1 LLKENLVRNDVLER
15 LRIDPGQ
22 RTLGQLLQDRE
33 AAAHEIERLRSQFS
47 RLAAEGKTAPLTHL
61 EVGKAPPVAAQTR
74 KPPFRAGT
82 LIRLTDVCE
91 LLGVSRSTI
100 YLLLA
105 NGDLP
110 EPVRVGQ
117 KAVRWQID
125 AIDAWRD
132 ARPARSDSRR

>member
-1 LLKENLVRNDVLER
+1 MVRNDILER

-33 AAAHEIERLRSQFS
+33 AAAHEIDQLRSQLS
-47 RLAAEGKTAPLTHL
+47 RLGAERRTAPLTHSKG
-61 EVGKAPPVAAQTR
+61 EKAPPAAADTR

-100 YLLLA
+100 YLLLTK
-105 NGDLP
+105 GDFP

-117 KAVRWQID
+117 KAVRWQVD

-132 ARPARSDSRR
+132 ARTARSDSRR